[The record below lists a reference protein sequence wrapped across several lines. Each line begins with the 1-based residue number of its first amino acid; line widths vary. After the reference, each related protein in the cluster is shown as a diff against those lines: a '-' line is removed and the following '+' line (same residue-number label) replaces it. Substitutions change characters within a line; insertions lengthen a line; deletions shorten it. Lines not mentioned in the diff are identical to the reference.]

1 MFEKLK
7 WDPKTK
13 DLVIKVIAILI
24 IITIALLSFD
34 VFTQSKDGR
43 RQVVDEDGG
52 TETVLCN
59 ILTDIRGVG
68 QVDVML
74 EYDKDENVTG
84 VIVTA
89 EGAGNPVVRND
100 LVNAVRAV
108 FNIPAS
114 SVMVFEKEGII
125 NEDGGKDQ

>member
-1 MFEKLK
+1 MFDKFK
-7 WDPKTK
+7 SDPKMK
-13 DLVIKVIAILI
+13 DMVIKIIAVLI
-24 IITIALLSFD
+24 IASVALLSFD

-43 RQVVDEDGG
+43 KQIVDEDGG
-52 TETVLCN
+52 TESVLSE

-74 EYDKDENVTG
+74 QYDTDEKVTG

-89 EGAGNPVVRND
+89 EGAGDPVVRND

-114 SVMVFEKEGII
+114 SVMVFEKESTKK
-125 NEDGGKDQ
+125 EDGGNEQ